1 MNTESILNLYTH
13 KSIKVTKCGIKEYDQ
28 VLRTLRRGKIVAS
41 IYQDVTSGQKPKVR
55 EIDIDVNNI
64 ENILTKYNTITVIK
78 TRLPP
83 LSVIFYALMK
93 ARTQFGNTD
102 IIYACSDRKT
112 RLTENKVL
120 VGYTPHYFIEY
131 WTTKNSRLDKMFN
144 IKDTTCPL
152 NAVLKSYKT
161 SDSNYLLSKH
171 EFDEYVPYIIS
182 NLKDDDDIDQNTL
195 LDLCRY
201 MRLKKGIVVFSLPQ
215 YNGNTRIFV
224 NTLKFIK
231 ALGI

>member
-1 MNTESILNLYTH
+1 
-13 KSIKVTKCGIKEYDQ
+13 
-28 VLRTLRRGKIVAS
+28 
-41 IYQDVTSGQKPKVR
+41 
-55 EIDIDVNNI
+55 
-64 ENILTKYNTITVIK
+64 
-78 TRLPP
+78 
-83 LSVIFYALMK
+83 
-93 ARTQFGNTD
+93 
-102 IIYACSDRKT
+102 
-112 RLTENKVL
+112 
-120 VGYTPHYFIEY
+120 
-131 WTTKNSRLDKMFN
+131 MFN